1 MPWTR
6 ELGKFRGK
14 IIIAVGMG
22 VLLLVIARVLPD
34 PLTQNV
40 EESFASI
47 ALPYS
52 LGTDR
57 LGRALSSRLYFGF
70 LYSLGSIALT
80 SLTTLAIAIPTGL
93 LAARSRWAESILN
106 ILAGAI
112 WSIPTFIIAL
122 IVFVGFKGEWLAVKF
137 ALLGAFN
144 WVPIFRSVRDLTGQ
158 VQTAYYITFAKAL
171 GTSELQVYFQQV
183 LPNVIPGVYP
193 IVLLNL
199 ISLFEVEFV
208 LSFLGLSY
216 ADPTPTLGG
225 MLRQGIEYLNFSMI
239 LLPSIL
245 LCIVIQLLI
254 IFERKHVK

>member
-1 MPWTR
+1 MPSIR
-6 ELGKFRGK
+6 ALGKFNGRV
-14 IIIAVGMG
+14 ILVVGVG
-22 VLLLVIARVLPD
+22 ILLIVIARVLPD
-34 PLTQNV
+34 PLMQNLD
-40 EESFASI
+40 ESFAGI

-70 LYSLGSIALT
+70 LHSIGLIALT
-80 SLTTLAIAIPTGL
+80 LLTTLAIAIPTGL
-93 LAARSRWAESILN
+93 VAARSRWAESILN
-106 ILAGAI
+106 VIAGAI

-122 IVFVGFKGEWLAVKF
+122 IVFVGLKGEWIEVKF

-144 WVPIFRSVRDLTGQ
+144 WVPIFRSVRDLTKQ
-158 VQTAYYITFAKAL
+158 IQTAYYVMFAKAI
-171 GTSELQVYFQQV
+171 GMSDVQVYFRQI

-216 ADPTPTLGG
+216 AEPTPTLGG

-239 LLPSIL
+239 LLPSVL
-245 LCIVIQLLI
+245 LCIVIQSLI
-254 IFERKHVK
+254 IFERK